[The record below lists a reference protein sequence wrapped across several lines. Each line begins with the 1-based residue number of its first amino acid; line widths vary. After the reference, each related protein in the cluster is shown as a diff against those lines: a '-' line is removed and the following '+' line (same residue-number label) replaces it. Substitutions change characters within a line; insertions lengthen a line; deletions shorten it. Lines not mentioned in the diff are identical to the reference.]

1 MTGISAVAESKATP
15 WPAGVRILAALGL
28 VAVVGTAA
36 FADYLSS
43 WVGTVGGY
51 PVGAIVRDGVAIAFV
66 CFAGAI
72 LLRERSGWSRESL
85 VRIASPRS
93 DAAAGLAFLPFA
105 AFAIW
110 VALLLVPS
118 PAKVPAVLAA
128 RNLLLYP
135 MVGFAT
141 YVLVTRRC
149 LDVKVLL
156 GTLGVFGFIA
166 ATLGILDTATH
177 GGIVTSLG
185 YRRDYAGVEG
195 TANRLIAGASAA
207 FQGYVRAS
215 GGISNALVFGYLM
228 AAMAVF
234 ATWMLERAVVRSG
247 WRSGAALAYAA
258 LGIVAGVACIDSIT
272 RGALIALVLGMF
284 LLVVLRRSRPVLL
297 GALSTV
303 ILSLFLAWAASVPLS
318 AAVPGQAAGP
328 GLLDVV
334 GTRVTSSDTSSQA
347 SSGLRLDQVRL
358 GLKSLAARPMGN
370 GLGTEGSASN
380 RAAQLGIATDN
391 FILIVALQTGII
403 GAGLYGL
410 IFVAMILWAVKR
422 PTRDRA
428 LVVAMIGIFGVAS
441 ALSASP
447 DAPVFA
453 TTIWILLLAVSAA
466 PALDDYGDGPIRPGD
481 KSLGA
486 QLIQSSSMREG

>member
-1 MTGISAVAESKATP
+1 MTGIGPVAESKATP
-15 WPAGVRILAALGL
+15 WPASVRILAALGL

-43 WVGTVGGY
+43 WVGTIGGY
-51 PVGAIVRDGVAIAFV
+51 PVGAIVRDGVATAFV
-66 CFAGAI
+66 CFAGAV
-72 LLRERSGWSRESL
+72 LLRERSGWSRKSL
-85 VRIASPRS
+85 ARMASPRS
-93 DAAAGLAFLPFA
+93 DAAAGPAFLPFA

-110 VALLLVPS
+110 VVLLIIPS
-118 PAKVPAVLAA
+118 PAKVPAILAA

-149 LDVKVLL
+149 LNVKVLF
-156 GTLGVFGFIA
+156 GTLTAFGFIA
-166 ATLGILDTATH
+166 AGLGILDTATH

-195 TANRLIAGASAA
+195 NAKRLIAGASAA

-234 ATWMLERAVVRSG
+234 ATWMLERAVIRSG
-247 WRSGAALAYAA
+247 WRSGAAMAYAV
-258 LGIVAGVACIDSIT
+258 LGIVAGLACIDSLT
-272 RGALIALVLGMF
+272 RGALVALVLGMF

-303 ILSLFLAWAASVPLS
+303 ILSIFLAWAGSAPLS

-334 GTRVTSSDTSSQA
+334 GTRVTSSDPTSQE
-347 SSGLRLDQVRL
+347 SSSLRLDEIHQ
-358 GLKSLAARPMGN
+358 GLDSLAARPMGN
-370 GLGTEGSASN
+370 GLGTEGSASV
-380 RAAQLGIATDN
+380 RAAQLGVAPDV
-391 FILIVALQTGII
+391 FVLIVALQTGIV
-403 GAGLYGL
+403 GLALYGL
-410 IFVAMILWAVKR
+410 AFVAMLFWAVRR
-422 PTRDRA
+422 PTPGQA
-428 LVVAMIGIFGVAS
+428 LVVAMVGIFGITSV
-441 ALSASP
+441 LSASP
-447 DAPVFA
+447 DAPVLA
-453 TTIWILLLAVSAA
+453 TTIWILLLAVSATLLDHPRHQSI
-466 PALDDYGDGPIRPGD
+466 PAG
-481 KSLGA
+481 S
-486 QLIQSSSMREG
+486 

>member
-1 MTGISAVAESKATP
+1 MTEIGPVAEPLGTP
-15 WPAGVRILAALGL
+15 WPARVRILAALGL

-43 WVGTVGGY
+43 WVGTIGGY
-51 PVGAIVRDGVAIAFV
+51 PVGAIVRDGVAVAFV
-66 CFAGAI
+66 CFAGVV
-72 LLRERSGWSRESL
+72 LLRERSGWSRTSL
-85 VRIASPRS
+85 ARIASARS
-93 DAAAGLAFLPFA
+93 AAAAGPAFLPFA

-110 VALLLVPS
+110 VVLLLVPS
-118 PAKVPAVLAA
+118 PAKVPAILAA

-141 YVLVTRRC
+141 YVLVTRRW
-149 LDVKVLL
+149 LDVRVLL
-156 GTLGVFGFIA
+156 GTLSVFGFIVA
-166 ATLGILDTATH
+166 ALGILDTATH

-195 TANRLIAGASAA
+195 TSNRLIAGASAA

-234 ATWMLERAVVRSG
+234 ATWMLERAVTRSG
-247 WRSGAALAYAA
+247 WRSRAGLIYVA
-258 LGIVAGVACIDSIT
+258 LGIVAGLACVDSLT
-272 RGALIALVLGMF
+272 RGALIALVVGLL

-303 ILSLFLAWAASVPLS
+303 ILSLFLAWAGSVPLS

-334 GTRVTSSDTSSQA
+334 GTRVTSSDPTSQE
-347 SSGLRLDQVRL
+347 SSSLRVDEVRL
-358 GLKSLAARPMGN
+358 GLESLAARPMGN

-380 RAAQLGIATDN
+380 RAAQLGIAPDV
-391 FILIVALQTGII
+391 FVLIVALQTGIV
-403 GAGLYGL
+403 GTGLYGL
-410 IFVAMILWAVKR
+410 IFVAMILWAARR
-422 PTRDRA
+422 PTPGRA
-428 LVVAMIGIFGVAS
+428 LVVATVGIFGITSV
-441 ALSASP
+441 LSASP
-447 DAPVFA
+447 DAPVLA
-453 TTIWILLLAVSAA
+453 STIWILLLAVSATPLDEPGYQA
-466 PALDDYGDGPIRPGD
+466 VPAG
-481 KSLGA
+481 S
-486 QLIQSSSMREG
+486 